1 MANNILNPFSGLPED
16 ENDDALPLFDFGQP
30 IIFGQPPKAVFTDEI
45 NYGDE
50 SSQQP
55 FSTIPQPSPGQIEAA
70 RRNVEGILDLGRN
83 VDVDLQPEDEQKQP
97 TRGIASV
104 SQPLKQ
110 KPKEITREF
119 PSGFG
124 IIREPSSFPD
134 SSISSEQPAPELK
147 KEESLLDL
155 VKRGQKYR
163 QQSELLANLG
173 KAFER
178 IAGGIS
184 GMVPGGTVIKPSGDE
199 FYNSLIEQAKRAEE
213 GTLDEYKARK
223 TMEEEAKTKALSDPN
238 SPESKMAQSIV
249 KQMDIKGLEGAS
261 AQTIAKYLPTATN
274 LASSREAREA
284 RKEEA
289 RQRELDRQALLKKG
303 YSEKQEKAISSARDE
318 VKTKGYKNA
327 FDMYKNAE
335 RISNTFEN
343 LTPDMYGD
351 SIRTLQASKLFQGDS
366 SVVRGPELK
375 EVQNAV
381 GVLDKLKNEVSRLGG
396 TAKLQKAQRKQILNA
411 VNTIK
416 NVAKREYTGLLL
428 PAAKQFN
435 RRGLPLE
442 EIFDARVLPE
452 VQEALGEK
460 ESLGMGSEVKPE
472 DKKQQIKLPQKY
484 NPGSK
489 ITTKQGKI
497 YIVDLSGDTAT
508 EQ

>member
-284 RKEEA
+284 RKEEQQLRREALAEAKEERKTSKDETQANKDFTKMSEKLTSELASSRSSFGKSAGILRSSEALETFVKDIDPKDITTRQIYEIARGLDAMLSQGAATISGTKKLIPETFSGDASKIAEYILGLPKGA
-289 RQRELDRQALLKKG
+289 RQQAFIKQMMETVHREKTLASTQIQRTQKKILSGYSHLKKIDPERYNQTLKNFDLPTDDASETESG
-303 YSEKQEKAISSARDE
+303 GSEKRSDVQAYADDHFGGDYSKAEKFL
-318 VKTKGYKNA
+318 K
-327 FDMYKNAE
+327 
-335 RISNTFEN
+335 
-343 LTPDMYGD
+343 D
-351 SIRTLQASKLFQGDS
+351 SGQL
-366 SVVRGPELK
+366 
-375 EVQNAV
+375 
-381 GVLDKLKNEVSRLGG
+381 
-396 TAKLQKAQRKQILNA
+396 
-411 VNTIK
+411 
-416 NVAKREYTGLLL
+416 
-428 PAAKQFN
+428 
-435 RRGLPLE
+435 
-442 EIFDARVLPE
+442 
-452 VQEALGEK
+452 
-460 ESLGMGSEVKPE
+460 
-472 DKKQQIKLPQKY
+472 
-484 NPGSK
+484 
-489 ITTKQGKI
+489 
-497 YIVDLSGDTAT
+497 
-508 EQ
+508 